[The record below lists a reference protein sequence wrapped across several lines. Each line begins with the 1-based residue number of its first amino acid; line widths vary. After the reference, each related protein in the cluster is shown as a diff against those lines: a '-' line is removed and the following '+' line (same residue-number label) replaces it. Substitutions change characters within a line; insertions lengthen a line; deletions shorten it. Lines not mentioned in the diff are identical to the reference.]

1 MALHTLGTTSTTAIA
16 KCFKWLPGLNQAATA
31 ADMATLANA
40 ILNDQVSS
48 GISQI
53 VVEAFGY
60 NGILT
65 IPNRGILQ
73 VLPGDAIA
81 VDSAGW
87 PILVSKGSLAAGGTN
102 WTFT

>member
-1 MALHTLGTTSTTAIA
+1 MALHTLGTTSSTAIA
-16 KCFKWLPGLNQAATA
+16 KAFKWTPGLNSIAS
-31 ADMATLANA
+31 ADMASLANA

-53 VVEAFGY
+53 WQEGFAF
-60 NGILT
+60 NGILN

-73 VLPGDAIA
+73 VLPGDCIA
-81 VDSAGW
+81 VDSSGW
-87 PILVSKGSLAAGGTN
+87 PILVSKASLAAGGTN